1 MGVLDVSPIFQIAGV
16 GILTSIL
23 TGVLRSSG
31 KEEQVQT
38 MTIVA
43 SLIVLFLVLGM
54 ISDLFDTLRN
64 FISVTARY

>member
-1 MGVLDVSPIFQIAGV
+1 VLDVSPIFQIAGV

>member
-1 MGVLDVSPIFQIAGV
+1 MLDVSPIFQIAGV